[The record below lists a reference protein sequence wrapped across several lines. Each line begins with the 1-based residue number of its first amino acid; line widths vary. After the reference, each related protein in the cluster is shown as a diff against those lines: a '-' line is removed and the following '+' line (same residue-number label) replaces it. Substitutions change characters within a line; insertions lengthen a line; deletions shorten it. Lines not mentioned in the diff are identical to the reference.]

1 MIGPAPSLVLHARR
15 KVDVITLVVEEL
27 DRSKAFYENLFGLSV
42 VYEGEDSAV
51 FRFEYLGAQR

>member
-1 MIGPAPSLVLHARR
+1 MVLHARR

-42 VYEGEDSAV
+42 VYEDEDSAV